1 MAVRP
6 VLVCDICGADG
17 STVQTY
23 RGVFPDGMVWEV
35 DLCPKAACGGQLEMF
50 RKKGWG
56 HEVKGRG
63 RRRTFEVTSL
73 ADIQQKAERAKKRL

>member
-1 MAVRP
+1 

-17 STVQTY
+17 GDVHTY

-35 DLCPKAACGGQLEMF
+35 DLCPKPKCGGQLEAF
-50 RKKGWG
+50 RQKGWG

-63 RRRTFEVTSL
+63 RRRVFEVTSL
-73 ADIQQKAERAKKRL
+73 EDIQKKAESARRKPQKPA